1 MILIT
6 RPKEQ
11 SKNLE
16 TILGL
21 KGYETYLESLYKIK
35 YLKTKISY
43 NKNHYYIFPSIHSV
57 QSLINSKQI
66 KKFQEANILAIGKKV
81 KQTLISAGCKKIIL
95 TAIDSDTLVKKIKK
109 TKFKNYNFIYLCS
122 NIINTN
128 FFKKTDKLQISLQ
141 PKIIY
146 KTIPA
151 IKFRNKLINNLKLG
165 NIFGATFLSKL
176 AADTFLSLLS
186 RYDCLSAA
194 REIVIY
200 CISER
205 VAKCFKAKNFKFV
218 YIATRPNE
226 VALIKSIKKRHFH
239 DSY

>member
-35 YLKTKISY
+35 YLRTKISH

-66 KKFQEANILAIGKKV
+66 KKFHKANILAIGKKV
-81 KQTLISAGCKKIIL
+81 KQALISAGCKKIIL
-95 TAIDSDTLVKKIKK
+95 TTIDSDTLVKKIKK

-122 NIINTN
+122 NIINTD
-128 FFKKTDKLQISLQ
+128 FLKKTEKHQINLQT
-141 PKIIY
+141 KIIY

-151 IKFRNKLINNLKLG
+151 IKLRNKLLNNLKLG

-176 AADTFLSLLS
+176 ATDTFLSLLS

-194 REIVIY
+194 REIAIY

-205 VAKCFKAKNFKFV
+205 VASSFKKSNFKFV
-218 YIATRPNE
+218 YIASTPNE
-226 VALIKSIKKRHFH
+226 AALIKSIKKRHF
-239 DSY
+239 S